1 VSHTEPSSIAD
12 EEIAQL
18 EHRAFAN
25 NPALAQAR
33 DVVDAALGRLVQAGL
48 YPNPTLGYVASE
60 VGNDGRAGQH
70 GFVIAQEF
78 VRGGKLVLSQAVA
91 GYARDQAEAQLAI
104 QVWRLRNAVRS
115 LYFETLAAQE
125 TMKLSDELVA
135 LAEQGVLVA
144 QQREKAGEGTLTETL
159 QAQIELAQVQ
169 MVADNSRNSLRAAWK
184 RLAAVIGD
192 PVQEPETLHG
202 ELAVARV
209 ARDEAQS
216 LAQLTGESPEVHT
229 AQAGIRR
236 ADAVVARARA
246 EPTPNVTI
254 EAGPQYDYSSNTT
267 IASVG
272 ISIPLPIW
280 NRNEG
285 NIYAAEAERRRSQR
299 EVDRVKLSLAERFAV
314 TYGRYR
320 TAQQQAERFGQ
331 PLSDDEVKRILSLMG
346 DDRQRELERSSQI
359 LPRAQIALAL
369 ATEGWRR
376 GEFGYL
382 QVLTAQRT
390 LAQARLGQVRAQS
403 ALRKNAVALDGYLLT
418 DGLGD
423 PEGGQPFGNDE

>member
-1 VSHTEPSSIAD
+1 
-12 EEIAQL
+12 
-18 EHRAFAN
+18 
-25 NPALAQAR
+25 
-33 DVVDAALGRLVQAGL
+33 
-48 YPNPTLGYVASE
+48 
-60 VGNDGRAGQH
+60 
-70 GFVIAQEF
+70 
-78 VRGGKLVLSQAVA
+78 
-91 GYARDQAEAQLAI
+91 
-104 QVWRLRNAVRS
+104 
-115 LYFETLAAQE
+115 
-125 TMKLSDELVA
+125 
-135 LAEQGVLVA
+135 
-144 QQREKAGEGTLTETL
+144 
-159 QAQIELAQVQ
+159 
-169 MVADNSRNSLRAAWK
+169 
-184 RLAAVIGD
+184 
-192 PVQEPETLHG
+192 
-202 ELAVARV
+202 
-209 ARDEAQS
+209 
-216 LAQLTGESPEVHT
+216 
-229 AQAGIRR
+229 
-236 ADAVVARARA
+236 
-246 EPTPNVTI
+246 
-254 EAGPQYDYSSNTT
+254 
-267 IASVG
+267 
-272 ISIPLPIW
+272 LPIW